1 MRVGQTLA
9 VLVGATIAMSVTLV
23 RSAQAQQA
31 WLADRRFGE
40 GIGIRVGN
48 LELHPGVAGEI
59 GYDSNYFQRSSETEE
74 PIIAAY
80 RLRVTPSISLSTL
93 GDKRRGEA
101 PGAPP
106 LLNFRASAYAGYNEL
121 FAADSDYSDEVSGQ
135 RHIDLGVGLTLDIA
149 PQRPFG
155 VDFSGDYRRVG
166 EPSNSPN
173 ENLAFDRG
181 SARAGVGA
189 TWRPG
194 GGLFEWRFGYDVLYN
209 YFEEQQYELLE
220 NVQQTLSTR
229 GRWRFLPRTA
239 IVYDGSYTFI
249 RYLLDDPFLPQNG
262 DILRSRIGLSGLVTN
277 RLAFMGMIGWL
288 ATFYEGV
295 PENADTVI
303 GQAELKYFIM
313 PPPTIDPTAATLGLS
328 AVAVGYTR
336 DVANSYLAAF
346 YQRDRVYLNFSY
358 FFGGTV
364 VASLEGG
371 YSIINSPEDVEFEA
385 NQQQRLDARLFV
397 EYRLS
402 DVVGLNTTIRYDS
415 SAGDS
420 VQSVDGTA
428 VEDLD
433 FNRWQAYLGVRVFW

>member
-1 MRVGQTLA
+1 MRLGLTLA
-9 VLVGATIAMSVTLV
+9 AVVGV
-23 RSAQAQQA
+23 SAVSAPVHAQQA

-48 LELHPGVAGEI
+48 LELHPGIAAEL
-59 GYDSNYFQRSSETEE
+59 GYDSNYFQRAESEE
-74 PIIAAY
+74 PIIDAY

-93 GDKRRGEA
+93 GTQRRGQT
-101 PGAPP
+101 PGTPP

-121 FAADSDYSDEVSGQ
+121 FAADSDYSEEVSDQ
-135 RHIDLGVGLTLDIA
+135 RHVDVGVGLIADIA
-149 PQRPFG
+149 PQRPLG
-155 VDFSGDYRRVG
+155 VDFSGEYRRVG
-166 EPSNSPN
+166 EPSNRP
-173 ENLAFDRG
+173 EDTFAFDRG
-181 SARAGVGA
+181 TARAGVGA

-209 YFEEQQYELLE
+209 YFEEEQYELLE

-239 IVYDGSYTFI
+239 IVYDGSYSFV
-249 RYLLDDPFLPQNG
+249 RYLLDDPELPQNG
-262 DILRSRIGLSGLVTN
+262 DILRTRAGLSGLVTN
-277 RLAFMGMIGWL
+277 RLAFLGMVGWL
-288 ATFYEGV
+288 ATFYDGA

-313 PPPTIDPTAATLGLS
+313 PSPTIDPSAAGLGLS
-328 AVAVGYTR
+328 TIALGYTR

-358 FFGGTV
+358 FFGGSV
-364 VASLEGG
+364 VTSLEAG
-371 YSIINSPEDVEFEA
+371 YSIINSPEDLEFRE
-385 NQQQRLDARLFV
+385 NQQQRFDGRLFA

-402 DVVGLNTTIRYDS
+402 DIAGLNTTLRYDS
-415 SAGDS
+415 SAGDP
-420 VQSVDGTA
+420 VESVDGTA

-433 FNRWQAYLGVRVFW
+433 FQRWQVYVGARVFW

>member
-1 MRVGQTLA
+1 MRLGLTLA
-9 VLVGATIAMSVTLV
+9 VLVGATLV
-23 RSAQAQQA
+23 GAAVARSAHAQQA
-31 WLADRRFGE
+31 WLADRRLGE

-48 LELHPGVAGEI
+48 LELHPGIAGEI
-59 GYDSNYFQRSSETEE
+59 GYDSNYFQRSGEDDE
-74 PIIAAY
+74 PTIAAY
-80 RLRVTPSISLSTL
+80 RLRITPSISLSTL
-93 GDKRRGEA
+93 GEKRRGEA
-101 PGAPP
+101 AGTPP

-121 FAADSDYSDEVSGQ
+121 FAADSDYSEEVSDQ
-135 RHIDLGVGLTLDIA
+135 RHVDLGVGLVADIA

-181 SARAGVGA
+181 TARAGVGA

-239 IVYDGSYTFI
+239 LVYDGSYTFV
-249 RYLLDDPFLPQNG
+249 RYLLDDPSLPQNG
-262 DILRSRIGLSGLVTN
+262 DILRSRIGLSGLITN
-277 RLAFMGMIGWL
+277 RLAFLGKVGWL

-313 PPPTIDPTAATLGLS
+313 PPASMDPTAATLGLS
-328 AVAVGYTR
+328 AVAVGYSR

-346 YQRDRVYLNFSY
+346 YRRDRVYLNFSY
-358 FFGGTV
+358 YFGGTV
-364 VASLEGG
+364 IASLEGG
-371 YSIINSPEDVEFEA
+371 YSIINSPEDVEYRA
-385 NQQQRLDARLFV
+385 NQQQRLDARLFS

-402 DVVGLNTTIRYDS
+402 DVVGVNATVQYDS
-415 SAGDS
+415 STGDQVEANNGAG
-420 VQSVDGTA
+420 

-433 FNRWQAYLGVRVFW
+433 FQRWQAYLGVRVFW